1 MASTF
6 KLLDKKEDRNPRRGF
21 GSALKRMLLNRSI
34 PAYKESPM
42 TAPSNVRSV
51 SGSPSSYVEDAPSKM
66 LLVDRAQSVTRE
78 DLLLAVEE
86 ELWRLREI
94 LNLLRFSSTQLFSPP
109 SGSAAGARSKEKRAL
124 TPAGRMRIS
133 EAQKRRWARQRSE
146 PLSA

>member
-1 MASTF
+1 MTMSSDVRPFSAS
-6 KLLDKKEDRNPRRGF
+6 PC
-21 GSALKRMLLNRSI
+21 SC
-34 PAYKESPM
+34 
-42 TAPSNVRSV
+42 
-51 SGSPSSYVEDAPSKM
+51 VEDITREM
-66 LLVDRAQSVTRE
+66 LLVDRGQAATRE

-94 LNLLRFSSTQLFSPP
+94 LNLLRASSTQLFPLP
-109 SGSAAGARSKEKRAL
+109 SGSAATMRAKDKRAL